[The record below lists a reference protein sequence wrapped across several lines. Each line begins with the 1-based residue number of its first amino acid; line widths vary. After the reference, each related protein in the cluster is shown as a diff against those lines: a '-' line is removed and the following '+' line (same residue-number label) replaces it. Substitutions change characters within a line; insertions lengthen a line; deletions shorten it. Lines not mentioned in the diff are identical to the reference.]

1 MIIANK
7 IKPGDTIGVVA
18 PSNPII
24 GDNIE
29 ELKKAKEI
37 LEKDGFKVIFSKNIF
52 SNTNRYTATAK
63 EKAEDINEMFKNKE
77 VKMIWCAKG
86 GNNSNSVFEYLDYE
100 AIKENPKIICGY
112 SDITSITNMIT
123 EKTGL
128 VTFSGTNFK
137 TIATDENEKNTR
149 LENAKTKLKGT
160 EIENIENLDSKLSIT
175 SDKFKEEKE
184 NMIYYYKLSTQDLED
199 MGIENVKSDEKNG
212 EYIIKYDI
220 KNIEIEIY
228 NTQGFKNE
236 DKYYYSLSELESLE
250 L

>member
-1 MIIANK
+1 MEKNNGITMVALVITVIILLILSGISINAGSNIITKSKLENIKTDMMLIKVKGKEYVENANFDL
-7 IKPGDTIGVVA
+7 GT
-18 PSNPII
+18 SF
-24 GDNIE
+24 
-29 ELKKAKEI
+29 
-37 LEKDGFKVIFSKNIF
+37 EK
-52 SNTNRYTATAK
+52 
-63 EKAEDINEMFKNKE
+63 
-77 VKMIWCAKG
+77 
-86 GNNSNSVFEYLDYE
+86 L
-100 AIKENPKIICGY
+100 
-112 SDITSITNMIT
+112 
-123 EKTGL
+123 
-128 VTFSGTNFK
+128 
-137 TIATDENEKNTR
+137 TDENEKNTR

-160 EIENIENLDSKLSIT
+160 EIENIEDLDSKLSIT

>member
-1 MIIANK
+1 MEKNNGITMVALVITVII
-7 IKPGDTIGVVA
+7 
-18 PSNPII
+18 
-24 GDNIE
+24 
-29 ELKKAKEI
+29 LLI
-37 LEKDGFKVIFSKNIF
+37 LSGIS
-52 SNTNRYTATAK
+52 
-63 EKAEDINEMFKNKE
+63 INEGSNIITKSKLENIKTDMMLIKVKGKE
-77 VKMIWCAKG
+77 YVENANFNLG
-86 GNNSNSVFEYLDYE
+86 TSFEKL
-100 AIKENPKIICGY
+100 
-112 SDITSITNMIT
+112 
-123 EKTGL
+123 
-128 VTFSGTNFK
+128 
-137 TIATDENEKNTR
+137 TDENEKNTR

>member
-1 MIIANK
+1 MEKNNGITMVALVITVIILLILSGISINAGSNIITKSKLENIKTDMMLIKVKGKEYVENANFDL
-7 IKPGDTIGVVA
+7 GT
-18 PSNPII
+18 SF
-24 GDNIE
+24 
-29 ELKKAKEI
+29 
-37 LEKDGFKVIFSKNIF
+37 EK
-52 SNTNRYTATAK
+52 
-63 EKAEDINEMFKNKE
+63 
-77 VKMIWCAKG
+77 
-86 GNNSNSVFEYLDYE
+86 L
-100 AIKENPKIICGY
+100 
-112 SDITSITNMIT
+112 
-123 EKTGL
+123 
-128 VTFSGTNFK
+128 
-137 TIATDENEKNTR
+137 TDEKEKNTR

-160 EIENIENLDSKLSIT
+160 EIENIEDLDSKLSIT

>member
-1 MIIANK
+1 MEKNNGITMVALVITVIILLILSGISINAGSNIITKSKLENIKTDMMLIKVKGKEYVENANFNL
-7 IKPGDTIGVVA
+7 GT
-18 PSNPII
+18 SF
-24 GDNIE
+24 
-29 ELKKAKEI
+29 
-37 LEKDGFKVIFSKNIF
+37 EK
-52 SNTNRYTATAK
+52 
-63 EKAEDINEMFKNKE
+63 
-77 VKMIWCAKG
+77 
-86 GNNSNSVFEYLDYE
+86 L
-100 AIKENPKIICGY
+100 
-112 SDITSITNMIT
+112 
-123 EKTGL
+123 
-128 VTFSGTNFK
+128 
-137 TIATDENEKNTR
+137 TDENEKNTR

-228 NTQGFKNE
+228 NTQGFKNK

>member
-1 MIIANK
+1 MEKNNGITMVALVITVIILLILSGISINAGSNIITKSKLENIKTDMMLIKVKGKEYVENANFNL
-7 IKPGDTIGVVA
+7 GT
-18 PSNPII
+18 SF
-24 GDNIE
+24 
-29 ELKKAKEI
+29 
-37 LEKDGFKVIFSKNIF
+37 EK
-52 SNTNRYTATAK
+52 
-63 EKAEDINEMFKNKE
+63 
-77 VKMIWCAKG
+77 
-86 GNNSNSVFEYLDYE
+86 L
-100 AIKENPKIICGY
+100 
-112 SDITSITNMIT
+112 
-123 EKTGL
+123 
-128 VTFSGTNFK
+128 
-137 TIATDENEKNTR
+137 TDKNEKNTR

-160 EIENIENLDSKLSIT
+160 EIENIEDLDSKLSIT

-184 NMIYYYKLSTQDLED
+184 KMIYYYKLSTQDLED

>member
-1 MIIANK
+1 MEKNNGITMVALVITVIILLILSGISINAGSNIITKSKLENIKTDMMLIKVKGKEYVENANFNL
-7 IKPGDTIGVVA
+7 GT
-18 PSNPII
+18 SF
-24 GDNIE
+24 
-29 ELKKAKEI
+29 
-37 LEKDGFKVIFSKNIF
+37 EK
-52 SNTNRYTATAK
+52 
-63 EKAEDINEMFKNKE
+63 
-77 VKMIWCAKG
+77 
-86 GNNSNSVFEYLDYE
+86 L
-100 AIKENPKIICGY
+100 
-112 SDITSITNMIT
+112 
-123 EKTGL
+123 
-128 VTFSGTNFK
+128 
-137 TIATDENEKNTR
+137 TDENEKNTR

-160 EIENIENLDSKLSIT
+160 EIENIEDLDSKLSIT

>member
-1 MIIANK
+1 MEKNNGITMIALVITVIILLILSGISINAGSNIITKSKLENIKTDMMLIKVKGKEYVENANFNL
-7 IKPGDTIGVVA
+7 GT
-18 PSNPII
+18 SF
-24 GDNIE
+24 
-29 ELKKAKEI
+29 
-37 LEKDGFKVIFSKNIF
+37 EK
-52 SNTNRYTATAK
+52 
-63 EKAEDINEMFKNKE
+63 
-77 VKMIWCAKG
+77 
-86 GNNSNSVFEYLDYE
+86 L
-100 AIKENPKIICGY
+100 
-112 SDITSITNMIT
+112 
-123 EKTGL
+123 
-128 VTFSGTNFK
+128 
-137 TIATDENEKNTR
+137 TDENEKNTR

>member
-1 MIIANK
+1 MKKNNGITMVALVITVIILLILSGISINAGSNIITKSKLENIKTDMMLIKVKGKEYVENANFNL
-7 IKPGDTIGVVA
+7 GT
-18 PSNPII
+18 SF
-24 GDNIE
+24 
-29 ELKKAKEI
+29 
-37 LEKDGFKVIFSKNIF
+37 EK
-52 SNTNRYTATAK
+52 
-63 EKAEDINEMFKNKE
+63 
-77 VKMIWCAKG
+77 
-86 GNNSNSVFEYLDYE
+86 L
-100 AIKENPKIICGY
+100 
-112 SDITSITNMIT
+112 
-123 EKTGL
+123 
-128 VTFSGTNFK
+128 
-137 TIATDENEKNTR
+137 TDENEKNTR

-160 EIENIENLDSKLSIT
+160 EIENIEDLDSKLSIT

>member
-1 MIIANK
+1 MKKNNGITMVALVITVIILLILSGISINAGSNIITKSKLENIKTDMMLIKVKGKEYVENANFNL
-7 IKPGDTIGVVA
+7 GT
-18 PSNPII
+18 SF
-24 GDNIE
+24 
-29 ELKKAKEI
+29 
-37 LEKDGFKVIFSKNIF
+37 EK
-52 SNTNRYTATAK
+52 
-63 EKAEDINEMFKNKE
+63 
-77 VKMIWCAKG
+77 
-86 GNNSNSVFEYLDYE
+86 L
-100 AIKENPKIICGY
+100 
-112 SDITSITNMIT
+112 
-123 EKTGL
+123 
-128 VTFSGTNFK
+128 
-137 TIATDENEKNTR
+137 TDENEKNTR

-160 EIENIENLDSKLSIT
+160 EIENIEDLDSKLSIT

-212 EYIIKYDI
+212 EYIIKYNI

>member
-1 MIIANK
+1 MEKNNGITMVALVITVIILLILSGISINAGSNIITKSKLENIKTDMMLIKVKGKEYVENANF
-7 IKPGDTIGVVA
+7 
-18 PSNPII
+18 N
-24 GDNIE
+24 
-29 ELKKAKEI
+29 L
-37 LEKDGFKVIFSKNIF
+37 
-52 SNTNRYTATAK
+52 
-63 EKAEDINEMFKNKE
+63 
-77 VKMIWCAKG
+77 
-86 GNNSNSVFEYLDYE
+86 
-100 AIKENPKIICGY
+100 
-112 SDITSITNMIT
+112 
-123 EKTGL
+123 
-128 VTFSGTNFK
+128 GTNFK